1 MDLAS
6 VEQMRLATFA
16 QSKVEESNL
25 FKRNLLEYESATN
38 IGLI

>member
-6 VEQMRLATFA
+6 VEQMRFATFA

-25 FKRNLLEYESATN
+25 FKRNFLEDKSATN
-38 IGLI
+38 IELI